1 MQLLNK
7 YRGKRLEAN
16 MCEWEQQKVLAIG
29 IWVSITSF
37 PVLISKACAWYQDS
51 GLGAAT
57 GSQQNPFSVLG
68 QSHSTLTF
76 RPPSPGEF
84 VFSSDSTLR

>member
-7 YRGKRLEAN
+7 CRGKRLEGN
-16 MCEWEQQKVLAIG
+16 MCERGEQKALAIG
-29 IWVSITSF
+29 IWVSVTFF
-37 PVLISKACAWYQDS
+37 PVLVSKACTWCQDS
-51 GLGAAT
+51 GLGAAM

-68 QSHSTLTF
+68 QSHSTPTF
-76 RPPSPGEF
+76 RSPSPGAF